1 MSVSNGPLCSFQE
14 QINDFRRKNVG
25 ANGQNNILRL
35 EF

>member
-1 MSVSNGPLCSFQE
+1 MAVLNGLLCSFQE

-25 ANGQNNILRL
+25 ANGKNNILRM